1 MPERS
6 SLGPTGEAYTRIL
19 NLVIELSVV
28 ESQRAN
34 LAGTGY
40 APRKKTMTTN

>member
-34 LAGTGY
+34 LAGRGTLHE
-40 APRKKTMTTN
+40 KNHDN